1 MRSIVVGLPT
11 QTSTSFASA
20 LSLTRTCFQ
29 FFDEVK
35 IEDPRVHELCNKA
48 GQPSP
53 FQILCECL
61 RRNFGMGDTSCQTH
75 MNPLKHQRSEFTMS
89 VGKHTATVSSEGG
102 KEGGE
107 LPGGG
112 GGMGDTSC
120 QTHMNPLKHQW
131 SEFATSVGHTATVS
145 TEGDG
150 EGDGGR

>member
-75 MNPLKHQRSEFTMS
+75 MNPLKHQ
-89 VGKHTATVSSEGG
+89 
-102 KEGGE
+102 
-107 LPGGG
+107 
-112 GGMGDTSC
+112 
-120 QTHMNPLKHQW
+120 W